1 MSAKSF
7 QHVSSDT
14 SCSSSLL
21 ESVKVLNH
29 SINSHSFAL
38 NEGFPMLICG
48 NIITA
53 ITEQLDDTK
62 SHYQFKIY
70 PVVGEHQTDGRKN
83 EESDYVIVRLVNE
96 RTVAVF
102 ELKLHVGRSI
112 TGAAKDDL
120 AQLFYEGK
128 LVCKS
133 DKNVYEKLICVY
145 ANHNDWHVFVM
156 DYSGVLLRCKEYHS
170 FQHLHED
177 IVCKLIVDLVRRI
190 D

>member
-1 MSAKSF
+1 MEELRKEIETLQEEMRKKDEELTQLRRKDEESTESEGKSPPRKKGRI
-7 QHVSSDT
+7 
-14 SCSSSLL
+14 
-21 ESVKVLNH
+21 ESY
-29 SINSHSFAL
+29 
-38 NEGFPMLICG
+38 
-48 NIITA
+48 
-53 ITEQLDDTK
+53 
-62 SHYQFKIY
+62 YQFKIY
-70 PVVGEHQTDGRKN
+70 PIVGEHQTDGRKN
-83 EESDYVIVRLVNE
+83 KESGYVIVRLVNE

-102 ELKLHVGRSI
+102 ELKLEVARAI

-120 AQLFYEGK
+120 SQLFYEGK

-133 DKNVYEKLICVY
+133 DKNFYEKLICVY

-177 IVCKLIVDLVRRI
+177 SVCKLIVDLVRRI